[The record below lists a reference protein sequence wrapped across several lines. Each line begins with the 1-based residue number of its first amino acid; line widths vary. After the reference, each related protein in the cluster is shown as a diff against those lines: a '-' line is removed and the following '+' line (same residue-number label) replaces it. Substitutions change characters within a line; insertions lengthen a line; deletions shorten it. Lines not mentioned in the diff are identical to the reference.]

1 MKIRFVD
8 RKDIVNEL
16 LDNMLEVGNL
26 SLEQQDLLIGLTS
39 EK

>member
-8 RKDIVNEL
+8 RKEIINEILDI
-16 LDNMLEVGNL
+16 MLEVGNL
-26 SLEQQDLLIGLTS
+26 SSEQQDLLIGLTS